1 MDNKELFEKYNI
13 SCGLPQSTD
22 KIVLTDCMDTIL
34 YRDITLDYLLAL
46 WAKKVGREFNIYPK
60 FLLYYRRE
68 VVKSAMHNT
77 VPIKVIYG
85 ELYNHCRYFGLV
97 KSCSKEEFITIAHQ
111 IELDIELQHHHPIT
125 ETIQYLE
132 KAKSAKRPIFCVS
145 DFRLSSSDLKQFFS
159 HLGIDHLFTG
169 VFSSCD
175 AGKTKK
181 NSDFYPYVLDS
192 IQKNPAECLM
202 IGDNIKSDCINAG
215 ANGIESHW
223 LEKSKATI
231 LSAFT
236 SRLKTMFM
244 CLR

>member
-13 SCGLPQSTD
+13 SSGLPQSTD

-46 WAKKVGREFNIYPK
+46 WAQKVGREFNIYPK

-77 VPIKVIYG
+77 VPIEVIYS
-85 ELYNHCRYFGLV
+85 EIFNHCRYFGLV
-97 KSCSKEEFITIAHQ
+97 KSCSKEKFVTKAHQ
-111 IELDIELQHHHPIT
+111 IELDIELQHHHLIT

-132 KAKSAKRPIFCVS
+132 KAKSAHTPIYCVS
-145 DFRLSSSDLKQFFS
+145 DFRLSSSDLMQFFS

-169 VFSSCD
+169 VYSSCD

-181 NSDFYPYVLDS
+181 TGNLYPFVLDN
-192 IQKNPAECLM
+192 IQKSPSECLM

-215 ANGIESHW
+215 ANGLKSHW
-223 LEKSKATI
+223 LEKSKVSTI
-231 LSAFT
+231 NSLT
-236 SRLKTMFM
+236 SKIKTVFIN
-244 CLR
+244 LR

>member
-1 MDNKELFEKYNI
+1 MDNKKLIKNYNI
-13 SCGLPQSTD
+13 SNGLPQSTD

-46 WAKKVGREFNIYPK
+46 WAQKVGREFSIYPK

-77 VPIKVIYG
+77 VPIEVIYS
-85 ELYNHCRYFGLV
+85 EIFNHCRYFGLV
-97 KSCSKEEFITIAHQ
+97 KSCSKEEFVTKAHQ
-111 IELDIELQHHHPIT
+111 IELNIELQHHHPIT

-132 KAKSAKRPIFCVS
+132 KAKLAHTPIYCVS

-159 HLGIDHLFTG
+159 HLGIDHLFKG

-175 AGKTKK
+175 TGKTKK
-181 NSDFYPYVLDS
+181 NGDFYPYVLDS
-192 IQKNPAECLM
+192 IQIKPTECLM

-215 ANGIESHW
+215 AKGIESHW
-223 LEKSKATI
+223 LEKSKVSTI
-231 LSAFT
+231 NALTCKIKTAFIN
-236 SRLKTMFM
+236 
-244 CLR
+244 LR

>member
-1 MDNKELFEKYNI
+1 MGNKELIENYNI
-13 SCGLPQSTD
+13 TNGLPQSTD

-77 VPIKVIYG
+77 VPIEVVYG
-85 ELYNHCRYFGLV
+85 EIYNHCRYFGLV
-97 KSCSKEEFITIAHQ
+97 KSYSKEEFATIAHQ

-145 DFRLSSSDLKQFFS
+145 DFRLSSSDLMQFFS

-181 NSDFYPYVLDS
+181 TGDFYPYVLEQ
-192 IQKNPAECLM
+192 IQKKPSECLM
-202 IGDNIKSDCINAG
+202 IGDNKKSDCINASV
-215 ANGIESHW
+215 NGIESYW
-223 LEKSKATI
+223 LKKSNASI
-231 LSAFT
+231 INALIC
-236 SRLKTMFM
+236 RLKTIFM

>member
-1 MDNKELFEKYNI
+1 MNNKELIDNYNI
-13 SCGLPQSTD
+13 SNGLPQSTD

-46 WAKKVGREFNIYPK
+46 WAQKVGREFSIYPK

-77 VPIKVIYG
+77 VPIEVIYG
-85 ELYNHCRYFGLV
+85 EIYNHCHYFNLIG
-97 KSCSKEEFITIAHQ
+97 SCSKEEFIAKAHQ
-111 IELDIELQHHHPIT
+111 VELDIELQHHHPIT

-132 KAKSAKRPIFCVS
+132 KATSANTPIYCVS

-169 VFSSCD
+169 IFSSCD

-181 NSDFYPYVLDS
+181 TGDFYPYVLDC
-192 IQKNPAECLM
+192 IQKKPSECLM
-202 IGDNIKSDCINAG
+202 IGDNKKSDCLNAG

-223 LEKSKATI
+223 LKKTNASNINALTSKIKSSFI
-231 LSAFT
+231 N
-236 SRLKTMFM
+236 
-244 CLR
+244 LR

>member
-1 MDNKELFEKYNI
+1 MGNKELIENYNI
-13 SCGLPQSTD
+13 TNGLPQSTD

-46 WAKKVGREFNIYPK
+46 WAKRVGKEFNIYPK

-77 VPIKVIYG
+77 IPIEVIYS
-85 ELYNHCRYFGLV
+85 EIFNHCRYFGLV
-97 KSCSKEEFITIAHQ
+97 KSYSKEEFVTKTHQ

-132 KAKSAKRPIFCVS
+132 KAKSANTPIYCVS
-145 DFRLSSSDLKQFFS
+145 DFRLSSSDLRQFFS

-181 NSDFYPYVLDS
+181 TGDFYPYVLEQ
-192 IQKNPAECLM
+192 IQKKPSECLM
-202 IGDNIKSDCINAG
+202 IGDNKKSDCINAG
-215 ANGIESHW
+215 ANGIKSHW
-223 LEKSKATI
+223 LKISKVSTI
-231 LSAFT
+231 NALTSKIKTAFIN
-236 SRLKTMFM
+236 
-244 CLR
+244 LR